1 MRHFFLFLTLFVS
14 SIAFAQTPLT
24 NYTVRVYGYGDGEN
38 CPERFNKKGQMPP
51 AWLKNKLTEE
61 QYNKMVILNIL
72 ADVNYDIFKYN
83 TNIDAEMEH
92 VDKAI
97 KTFMDNP
104 EGKKGARYDRE
115 VHNAGEILPYRM
127 QEMKD
132 SVVADYLIYSSIDG
146 YDAHVAI
153 SITFIKNKKKGTLSE
168 HYYFIYPTSMSKLE
182 MKDIKVKLDNAD
194 QNKKTN
200 RIVISKEKGLSE
212 QFQLKGQVSFV
223 DPLGCKHKEYI
234 NTTFAFAYPK
244 QFVRKV
250 TFTTTKPQ

>member
-1 MRHFFLFLTLFVS
+1 M
-14 SIAFAQTPLT
+14 
-24 NYTVRVYGYGDGEN
+24 
-38 CPERFNKKGQMPP
+38 
-51 AWLKNKLTEE
+51 
-61 QYNKMVILNIL
+61 L

-115 VHNAGEILPYRM
+115 VHNAGELLPYRM

-153 SITFIKNKKKGTLSE
+153 SVTFKKDKKNGKLSS

-182 MKDIKVKLDNAD
+182 MKDIKVKFDNVSP
-194 QNKKTN
+194 NKKAN
-200 RIVISKEKGLSE
+200 NIVISKEKGSSDL
-212 QFQLKGQVSFV
+212 FLLKGHIAFV

-234 NTTFAFAYPK
+234 NTVVVFAYPK

>member
-1 MRHFFLFLTLFVS
+1 
-14 SIAFAQTPLT
+14 
-24 NYTVRVYGYGDGEN
+24 
-38 CPERFNKKGQMPP
+38 
-51 AWLKNKLTEE
+51 
-61 QYNKMVILNIL
+61 MVILNML

-153 SITFIKNKKKGTLSE
+153 SVTFKKDKKDGKLSS

-182 MKDIKVKLDNAD
+182 MKDIKVKFDNVSP
-194 QNKKTN
+194 NKKTN
-200 RIVISKEKGLSE
+200 NIVISKEQGLSDL
-212 QFQLKGQVSFV
+212 FLLKGHIAFV

-234 NTTFAFAYPK
+234 NTVVVFAYPK

-250 TFTTTKPQ
+250 AISPTKP